1 MDNIKYN
8 PEVRHLLNLAKFVL
22 HYVDYNK
29 CTDKDDSHLNK
40 TVRQLGN
47 FDSVEQLVRR
57 CKRKPSSKLL
67 PICEK
72 PSQWWKTEGNRLY
85 VTAHLMETIREFY
98 HEKICRACKRKLNKN
113 HQEVTRLSHPRKRLM
128 DLKFSTT
135 DKSLCQLVKDD
146 KFKRL
151 INNYEMF
158 TNLLSIMWLP
168 TRPVESVREYAVA
181 KYAAIHYILSTHAI
195 LPSSECFTE
204 NDIQK
209 IMHLPVEWIGG
220 LPRKEDTRCITK
232 FMSRF
237 PDIFAQKIDPEGTE
251 DPLDEYARQRGQRI
265 FLEIIH
271 YASALEDGETKRPHF
286 KADAHSTEYLKPI
299 TSSEELEDL
308 PPLDWN
314 DQLSRPN
321 VKIRLMPKVKK
332 YPLPTES
339 RFRKPVS
346 RPSSLQQTP
355 YYQAHKSKSF
365 GDLGEAVK
373 NVPPS
378 LLANVENLQKSR
390 ALKRAPIHL
399 LCHREF
405 DRTARKPDTLYE
417 QFAKDEEYFHQ
428 VVNYLPHYQYTLPI
442 LLKIQN
448 NLLQATPEKEAN
460 EKAKRPKLAI
470 IKTPM
475 KSTNDIYKPNQWNPN
490 RRAYIENPVKIT
502 DVLKGRNECRIS
514 EKYYKKCQ
522 TSVLSSSSIASLSN
536 STVNENKKRHSKFL
550 TISHSAIPRQKE
562 LEDQTFSLMDNLTL
576 WQS

>member
-1 MDNIKYN
+1 
-8 PEVRHLLNLAKFVL
+8 
-22 HYVDYNK
+22 
-29 CTDKDDSHLNK
+29 
-40 TVRQLGN
+40 
-47 FDSVEQLVRR
+47 
-57 CKRKPSSKLL
+57 
-67 PICEK
+67 
-72 PSQWWKTEGNRLY
+72 
-85 VTAHLMETIREFY
+85 
-98 HEKICRACKRKLNKN
+98 
-113 HQEVTRLSHPRKRLM
+113 
-128 DLKFSTT
+128 
-135 DKSLCQLVKDD
+135 
-146 KFKRL
+146 
-151 INNYEMF
+151 
-158 TNLLSIMWLP
+158 
-168 TRPVESVREYAVA
+168 
-181 KYAAIHYILSTHAI
+181 
-195 LPSSECFTE
+195 
-204 NDIQK
+204 
-209 IMHLPVEWIGG
+209 
-220 LPRKEDTRCITK
+220 
-232 FMSRF
+232 
-237 PDIFAQKIDPEGTE
+237 
-251 DPLDEYARQRGQRI
+251 
-265 FLEIIH
+265 
-271 YASALEDGETKRPHF
+271 
-286 KADAHSTEYLKPI
+286 
-299 TSSEELEDL
+299 
-308 PPLDWN
+308 
-314 DQLSRPN
+314 
-321 VKIRLMPKVKK
+321 
-332 YPLPTES
+332 
-339 RFRKPVS
+339 
-346 RPSSLQQTP
+346 LQQTP

-490 RRAYIENPVKIT
+490 RRAYTENPVKIT

-536 STVNENKKRHSKFL
+536 SIGKQYNYSNTHRLNTVFNEQKLSNGYSSSLVKCNTGKENDNNNNNRLLKKLPDRNHSNVLKLPKIVNENKKRHSKFL

-576 WQS
+576 WQVSF